1 VDVSSGSKC
10 HSGRNVGGRNVKAPT
25 KRMAV
30 FLYNDDIVEVAV
42 GRLTDKGS
50 NIDVTRLESGMS
62 FLQVKAS
69 TTIWEKLR
77 KAKSNLCVNH
87 QEIAHTSDSWSR
99 QSVQPNHDFRSRSP
113 GF

>member
-1 VDVSSGSKC
+1 
-10 HSGRNVGGRNVKAPT
+10 
-25 KRMAV
+25 MAV
-30 FLYNDDIVEVAV
+30 FLYNDDMVEVAV

-62 FLQVKAS
+62 FLQVKES

-77 KAKSNLCVNH
+77 QAQSDLCVNH

-99 QSVQPNHDFRSRSP
+99 QSAQPNHDFRSRAP